1 MSVAKPVLEYI
12 AGIKVETS
20 LRQSLKGFR
29 ALLRYH
35 KRYIPSFALVIVLCY
50 LRSYLSVLE
59 PLYTAQIIDKVITQ
73 GQTDLLMGLV
83 LSIFFSIAAYGVVNF
98 AVTFL
103 NGYNAQLMTKD
114 IRNDYYKSLQKKSFG
129 FFDRAAVGDLLSRA
143 TMDLQ
148 SVEGFLRTW
157 ISSVFDALF
166 TIINV
171 FIVMHSISPT
181 MSFITIIPLPFVF
194 YITVNRFVRIRPLF
208 RKMLLILGRLG
219 AYIQQNIIGMK
230 NVRIFER
237 EKEMADGFLKAET
250 VYVDT
255 AISVGKIEA
264 KYTPSSEG
272 ILSLGM
278 ILIYVYGTSLII
290 APSSMLTVGQ
300 LTLFV
305 RYMMRLTMP
314 IRNLSQ
320 LFGSWINT
328 SAALE
333 RIREIINAPV
343 EVADES
349 EAKEIPVEKG
359 EIEFRDVNFEYV
371 KDRPI
376 LKNINFKVR
385 AGEKIAILGATGSG
399 KTTLIYLVPRFYD
412 VTTGSISIDGTD
424 VRHFKLSSLRGQIGL
439 VLQDVFL
446 FSGTLRDNIAFGKPD
461 ASMEE
466 VISVA
471 KLARI
476 HDFIESLPEGY
487 SSMVGERGVTLSGG
501 QKQRITIARALIVN
515 PKILILDDSLSFV
528 DAKTEHEIQQA
539 IEDAIKGRTTF
550 IIAQR
555 LSTIK
560 NADRI
565 LVLSNGEVAELGT
578 HSELMAKDG
587 IYKRIYETQFLEKAP
602 EEILAIRA
610 EGGAK

>member
-73 GQTDLLMGLV
+73 GQTDLLMGLI
-83 LSIFFSIAAYGVVNF
+83 LSIFYAIVGYAVVNF
-98 AVTFL
+98 AVIFL

-181 MSFITIIPLPFVF
+181 MSFITTIPLPFVF
-194 YITVNRFVRIRPLF
+194 CITVNRFVRIRPLF

-349 EAKEIPVEKG
+349 EAKEIPIEKG
-359 EIEFRDVNFEYV
+359 EVEFRDVNFEYV

-385 AGEKIAILGATGSG
+385 EGEKIAILGATGSG

-528 DAKTEHEIQQA
+528 DAKTEQEIQQA
-539 IEDAIKGRTTF
+539 IEEAMKGRTTF

-565 LVLSNGEVAELGT
+565 LVLSNGEIAELGT
-578 HSELMAKDG
+578 HNELMAKDG

-602 EEILAIRA
+602 EEILRA
-610 EGGAK
+610 EVR

>member
-12 AGIKVETS
+12 AGIKVEANF
-20 LRQSLKGFR
+20 RQSLKGFR
-29 ALLRYH
+29 TLLKYH
-35 KRYIPSFALVIVLCY
+35 KRYIPSFAVVIVLCY
-50 LRSYLSVLE
+50 IRSYLSILE

-73 GQTDLLMGLV
+73 GQTDLLLGLV
-83 LSIFFSIAAYGVVNF
+83 LSIFYAIVGYAVVNF
-98 AVTFL
+98 AVLFL
-103 NGYNAQLMTKD
+103 NGFNAQLMTKD
-114 IRNDYYKSLQKKSFG
+114 IRNDYYKSLQQKSFG

-157 ISSVFDALF
+157 ISSIFDAIF
-166 TIINV
+166 TVINV
-171 FIVMHSISPT
+171 FIVIFAISPT
-181 MSFITIIPLPFVF
+181 MSFITLLPLPFVF
-194 YITVNRFVRIRPLF
+194 YITVNRFVKIRPMF

-230 NVRIFER
+230 NVRIFQR
-237 EKEMADGFLKAET
+237 EKELADGFLKAET

-255 AISVGKIEA
+255 AISVGRIEA
-264 KYTPSSEG
+264 KYTPSSTA
-272 ILSLGM
+272 ILTLGM
-278 ILIYVYGTSLII
+278 IIIYVYGTSLVIS
-290 APSSMLTVGQ
+290 PSSMLTIGE

-314 IRNLSQ
+314 LTTLSQ

-333 RIREIINAPV
+333 RIREIINVPV
-343 EVADES
+343 EVRDES
-349 EAKEIPVEKG
+349 EAKEIPIEKG

-376 LKNINFKVR
+376 LKNINFKVG

-399 KTTLIYLVPRFYD
+399 KTTLVYLVPRFYD
-412 VTTGSISIDGTD
+412 VRTGSISIDGTD

-446 FSGTLRDNIAFGKPD
+446 FTGTLRDNIAFGKPD

-528 DAKTEHEIQQA
+528 DAKTEQEIQQA
-539 IEDAIKGRTTF
+539 IEEAMKGRTTF

-565 LVLSNGEVAELGT
+565 LVLSNGEIVELGT

-602 EEILAIRA
+602 EEILRA
-610 EGGAK
+610 EVR

>member
-1 MSVAKPVLEYI
+1 
-12 AGIKVETS
+12 
-20 LRQSLKGFR
+20 
-29 ALLRYH
+29 
-35 KRYIPSFALVIVLCY
+35 
-50 LRSYLSVLE
+50 
-59 PLYTAQIIDKVITQ
+59 
-73 GQTDLLMGLV
+73 
-83 LSIFFSIAAYGVVNF
+83 
-98 AVTFL
+98 
-103 NGYNAQLMTKD
+103 MTKD

-230 NVRIFER
+230 NVRIFQR

-349 EAKEIPVEKG
+349 EAKEIPIEKG
-359 EIEFRDVNFEYV
+359 EVEFRDVNFEYV

-385 AGEKIAILGATGSG
+385 EGEKIAILGATGSG

-528 DAKTEHEIQQA
+528 DAKTEQEIQQA
-539 IEDAIKGRTTF
+539 IEEAMKGRTTF

-565 LVLSNGEVAELGT
+565 LVLSNGEIAELGT

-602 EEILAIRA
+602 EEILRA
-610 EGGAK
+610 EVR

>member
-59 PLYTAQIIDKVITQ
+59 PLYTSQIIDKVITQ

-83 LSIFFSIAAYGVVNF
+83 LSIFFSIAAYAVVNF

-148 SVEGFLRTW
+148 NVEGFLRTW
-157 ISSVFDALF
+157 ISSIFDALF
-166 TIINV
+166 TIVNV

-181 MSFITIIPLPFVF
+181 MSFITTIPLPFVF

-349 EAKEIPVEKG
+349 EAKEIPIEKG
-359 EIEFRDVNFEYV
+359 EVEFRDVNFEYV

-385 AGEKIAILGATGSG
+385 EGEKIAILGATGSG

-528 DAKTEHEIQQA
+528 DAKTEQEIQQA
-539 IEDAIKGRTTF
+539 IEEAMKGRTTF

-565 LVLSNGEVAELGT
+565 LVLSNGEIAELGT
-578 HSELMAKDG
+578 HNELMAKDG

-602 EEILAIRA
+602 EEILRA
-610 EGGAK
+610 EVR